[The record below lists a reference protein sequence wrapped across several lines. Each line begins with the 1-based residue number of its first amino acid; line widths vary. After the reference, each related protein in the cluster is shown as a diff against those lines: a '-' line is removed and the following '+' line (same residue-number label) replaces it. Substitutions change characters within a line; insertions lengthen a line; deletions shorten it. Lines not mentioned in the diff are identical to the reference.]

1 MENIKTEIILLEFYY
16 TKLMELEFPNMERM
30 EFLNKIFPDNWY
42 QASLIQKR
50 VLLAE
55 AVKKQELLPRNI
67 TTERVIIEKNDI

>member
-1 MENIKTEIILLEFYY
+1 MEEIKTEIILLEFYY

-30 EFLNKIFPDNWY
+30 EFLTKIFPDNWH

-67 TTERVIIEKNDI
+67 TTERVIDEK